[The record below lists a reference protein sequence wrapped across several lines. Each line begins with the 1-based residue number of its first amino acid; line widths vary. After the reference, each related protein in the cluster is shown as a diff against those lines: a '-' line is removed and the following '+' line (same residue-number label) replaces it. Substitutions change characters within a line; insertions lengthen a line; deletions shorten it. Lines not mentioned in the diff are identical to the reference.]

1 MRHRRWQWTR
11 DANFAKTKSRH
22 GEEKVKAKVSGQRR
36 EDGLARRLTRFAR
49 VSAGLTGMAARGAGR
64 ALKGTR
70 VVSAEN
76 AADLTAV
83 LGNLRGP
90 VMKVAQ
96 FVATV
101 PGVLP
106 KEVAAPLLTLQTN
119 APPMGPAFVRRRMA
133 AELGKDWEKKFKSFS
148 REAAAAASL
157 GQVHRA
163 TAKDGR
169 ALACKLQY
177 PNMAAAVDTD
187 VRQFKAALR
196 IQRGFDSTIDTREI
210 GDEVAARLN
219 EELDYKREAA
229 HMELYAIMLGE
240 RSDISVPE
248 PVAAL
253 SSKRLLTMTW
263 LEGRPIVDFE
273 AAPIAA
279 RNTISTALFKAWW
292 RPFARYG
299 VIHGDPHLGNYTVRE
314 DGGINLLDYGCV
326 RTFKPEFVAG
336 VIGLYRALQRKDE
349 ELAAESYRA
358 WGFARITP
366 AIVMV
371 MNLWAKFIF
380 NPLLDDRVRVVDDGV
395 PAAEY
400 GIRQANEVHAKLKA
414 LGGIK
419 PPREFVFMDRAAI
432 GLGGALIRLGA
443 HLNFHKLFEE
453 EIADFDAGAL
463 AKRQRAA
470 FVRAGVPLP
479 EEA

>member
-1 MRHRRWQWTR
+1 M
-11 DANFAKTKSRH
+11 
-22 GEEKVKAKVSGQRR
+22 
-36 EDGLARRLTRFAR
+36 
-49 VSAGLTGMAARGAGR
+49 
-64 ALKGTR
+64 
-70 VVSAEN
+70 SAEN

-106 KEVAAPLLTLQTN
+106 ADVAAPLLTLQTS

-133 AELGKDWEKKFKSFS
+133 AELGKDWERKFKSFS

-187 VRQFKAALR
+187 IRQFKAALR
-196 IQRGFDSTIDTREI
+196 IQRGLDSTIDTREI
-210 GDEVAARLN
+210 GDEVAARLA
-219 EELDYKREAA
+219 EELDYTREAA
-229 HMELYAIMLGE
+229 HMRLYATMLAE
-240 RSDISVPE
+240 RDDILVPQ
-248 PVAAL
+248 PVESL
-253 SSKRLLTMTW
+253 SSKRLLTMSW
-263 LEGRPIVDFE
+263 LDGSPVADHEK
-273 AAPIAA
+273 AALKV
-279 RNTISTALFKAWW
+279 RNRISTALFKAWW

-299 VIHGDPHLGNYTVRE
+299 VIHGDPHLGNYTVRA
-314 DGGINLLDYGCV
+314 DGGINLFDFGCV

-336 VIGLYRALQRKDE
+336 VIGLYRALQAKND
-349 ELAAESYRA
+349 ELAAQSYRA
-358 WGFARITP
+358 WGFAKVTP
-366 AIVMV
+366 ELVQV
-371 MNLWAKFIF
+371 MNMWARFIF
-380 NPLLDDRVRVVDDGV
+380 DPLLDDRVRVVDNGV

-400 GIRQANEVHAKLKA
+400 GIRQANDVHAKLKS

-443 HLNFHKLFEE
+443 HLNFHTLFEE
-453 EIADFDAGAL
+453 EIADFDIDAL
-463 AKRQRAA
+463 EARQRKA
-470 FVRAGVPLP
+470 FREARVPLP
-479 EEA
+479 GAA